1 MTDRTDRP
9 IRHRLFVTTRV
20 AVALAIAAAA
30 VAALPAVLAVVLA
43 GAGIGVLIALV
54 VADARRAARASDIRC
69 ERTVPVKL
77 SIGVPNPVD
86 VRLVNTSGQRARLS
100 LRETPPVGFSG
111 EREVRL
117 VEVPPHGEVQIT
129 FHFTPPRRGGYRFG
143 PVALRCIGGLG
154 LAGWQWQA
162 PLDQDVRVYPDIMA
176 VSRYALLARRGAL
189 RELGIRALRRAGEG
203 TEFESLR
210 DYLPG
215 DDYGDIDWKATSR
228 RGTPVTRL
236 YEVERSQVVV
246 LAIDVGRMMTA
257 MAGPLSKL
265 DRAVNAALL
274 LCYLAIEHGDL
285 VGLLVFGR
293 DVVRYVPPRK
303 GQRQFHAILEALYSV
318 EARVEEP
325 DYAGAMAYLTSRLGR
340 RALIVLMTDIVGR
353 GPSERLLKVVGALV
367 PRHLPLVI
375 CQRNR
380 LTEVEASASVDDEIS
395 AFRVAVAQ
403 DLLRDKAEALAI
415 LGARGSLILDVHPE
429 ELSVAAVNRYLE
441 IKARGRL

>member
-1 MTDRTDRP
+1 MPTK
-9 IRHRLFVTTRV
+9 HRLFVTTRV
-20 AVALAIAAAA
+20 ALVLAAGAAVVSIMPA
-30 VAALPAVLAVVLA
+30 VAAVVLG
-43 GAGIGVLIALV
+43 GAWLGVTVALV
-54 VADARRAARASDIRC
+54 AADARRAARAADVLC
-69 ERTVPVKL
+69 ERSVPVKL
-77 SIGVPNPVD
+77 SIGVPNPID
-86 VRLVNTSGQRARLS
+86 VHLINTSGQPVRLMV
-100 LRETPPVGFSG
+100 RETPPAGFAG
-111 EREVRL
+111 ERD
-117 VEVPPHGEVQIT
+117 VEHVEIPAHGEAQIT
-129 FHFTPPRRGGYRFG
+129 FHFTPPRRGEYHFG
-143 PVALRCIGGLG
+143 PVAIRSSGTLG
-154 LAGWQWQA
+154 MAGWQWRA
-162 PLDQDVRVYPDIMA
+162 PLEQNVRVYPDITA

-189 RELGIRALRRAGEG
+189 RELGIRTLRRAGEG

-210 DYLPG
+210 EYVPG

-246 LAIDVGRMMTA
+246 IAIDTGRMMTA

-274 LCYLAIEHGDL
+274 LSYLAVEHGDL

-325 DYAGAMAYLTSRLGR
+325 DYAGAMAYLTSRLSR

-353 GPSERLLKVVGALV
+353 GPSERLLKVAGGLV

-380 LTEVEASASVDDEIS
+380 LTEAEALAPADDEIS

-403 DLLRDKAEALAI
+403 DLLRDKAEALSI
-415 LGARGSLILDVHPE
+415 LGARGSLVLDVHPE
-429 ELSVAAVNRYLE
+429 ELSVAAVNRYVE
-441 IKARGRL
+441 IKTRGRL